1 MNENEAIDGLCEK
14 IIAQRDRIWAL
25 ERALRLAHE
34 WLDPTEMPEAD
45 YCIIRAALDLS
56 SPPSATE

>member
-1 MNENEAIDGLCEK
+1 MSKAELQN
-14 IIAQRDRIWAL
+14 IIGIQAERIAAL

-45 YCIIRAALDLS
+45 YCIIRAALAQEQDK
-56 SPPSATE
+56 